1 MGRRDDDDAEAAEAR
16 LLARIPGDEA
26 AFEAIYRRHVR
37 RITAYAARRCATPE
51 DVADVVAQTFVRLL
65 RRAGT
70 FDPGRGTVS
79 SFLHALAA
87 SEVADHHRA
96 GARRRRLDE
105 RVAGRTLLG
114 DDDHTRL
121 EQAIDARRDL
131 ADLEPALADLA
142 PGEDAVLRLVA
153 EGLSPAEAARRLDI
167 TPDAARARLARARRR
182 VRDHP
187 SRPPGAPAPRP
198 SGAEAPRSQEVP

>member
-1 MGRRDDDDAEAAEAR
+1 MGDIDAEDAR
-16 LLARIPGDEA
+16 LLGRIPGDEA

-65 RRAGT
+65 HRAAT
-70 FDPGRGTVS
+70 FDPERGTVS

-87 SEVADHHRA
+87 SEVADLHRA
-96 GARRRRLDE
+96 GARRRRLAD
-105 RVAGRTLLG
+105 RVRGRALLG
-114 DDDHTRL
+114 EDDHARL

-153 EGLSPAEAARRLDI
+153 EGMTAAEAARSLAI
-167 TPDAARARLARARRR
+167 TPDAARARLSRARRR
-182 VRDHP
+182 LRDHP
-187 SRPPGAPAPRP
+187 SRG
-198 SGAEAPRSQEVP
+198 SGAEAPRSTVADPARPEEVR